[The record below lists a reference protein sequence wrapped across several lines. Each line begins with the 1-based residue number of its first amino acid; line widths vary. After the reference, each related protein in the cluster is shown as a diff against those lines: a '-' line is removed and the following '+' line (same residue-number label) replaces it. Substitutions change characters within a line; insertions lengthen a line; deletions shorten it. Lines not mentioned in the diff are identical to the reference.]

1 MNDIVTILVA
11 MFGGGTITALITLW
25 VTRRDTQRKLAA
37 EREKLL
43 AEAQAQKSTSESTD
57 VDAFA
62 KFQDLL
68 KKLQDRNDE
77 LYKKTVV
84 LEKQITERDRNL
96 EVLHDRLA
104 DRDSQLEQNTK
115 QLELLR
121 NLARDSPVIETLKT
135 QLEAMNV
142 IALSLQTAQTE
153 GQKILLE
160 KEKSMHE
167 LLSRTNRNLEL
178 KKPEKS

>member
-1 MNDIVTILVA
+1 MSDLVTILVA
-11 MFGGGTITALITLW
+11 LLGGGTVTALITLW
-25 VTRRDTQRKLAA
+25 VTRRDMQRKLAA

-43 AEAQAQKSTSESTD
+43 AEAQAEKSTSESTD
-57 VDAFA
+57 VDAFS
-62 KFQDLL
+62 KFKNLL
-68 KKLQDRNDE
+68 KELQDRNDE

-84 LEKQITERDRNL
+84 LEKQITERDRSL

-115 QLELLR
+115 TLEHLR
-121 NLARDSPVIETLKT
+121 NLAKDSPVIETLRT

-142 IALSLQTAQTE
+142 MALSLQAAQTE

-167 LLSRTNRNLEL
+167 LLTRTNRDLEL
-178 KKPEKS
+178 KKPAKP

>member
-1 MNDIVTILVA
+1 MLPTDTLITVVIA
-11 MFGGGTITALITLW
+11 MLGGGTISTLITLW
-25 VTRRDTQRKLAA
+25 ITRRRIAA

-43 AEAQAQKSTSESTD
+43 AEAQAQKSNAENTD

-62 KFQDLL
+62 KFQSLL
-68 KKLQDRNDE
+68 KTLQDRNDE

-84 LEKQITERDRNL
+84 LEKQITEKDRNL
-96 EVLHDRLA
+96 EVLHERLT

-121 NLARDSPVIETLKT
+121 NLAKDSPVIETLKT

-142 IALSLQTAQTE
+142 IALSLQTAQSE

-167 LLSRTNRNLEL
+167 LLSRTNRDLEL
-178 KKPEKS
+178 KKAPKS